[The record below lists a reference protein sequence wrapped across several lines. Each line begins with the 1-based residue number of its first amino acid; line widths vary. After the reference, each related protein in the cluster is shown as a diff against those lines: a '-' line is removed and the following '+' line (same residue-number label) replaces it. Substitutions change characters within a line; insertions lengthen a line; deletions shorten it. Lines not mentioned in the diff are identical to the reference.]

1 MCFYCF
7 DLPQFRGERM
17 AAVAALLWLFGAAGL
32 ALTYLLS
39 FAFSVRPTCFAP
51 TTPSPSYCH
60 ISSSPDLLYLA
71 NGAPST
77 PVDNSYMRW
86 MERVTCPSCTACRHA
101 CVSRLNMVKSVTD
114 YGIF

>member
-39 FAFSVRPTCFAP
+39 FAFSVRPICFV
-51 TTPSPSYCH
+51 
-60 ISSSPDLLYLA
+60 SSSLSPFYSHILSTTRLLF
-71 NGAPST
+71 P
-77 PVDNSYMRW
+77 RQ
-86 MERVTCPSCTACRHA
+86 
-101 CVSRLNMVKSVTD
+101 
-114 YGIF
+114 

>member
-39 FAFSVRPTCFAP
+39 FAFSV
-51 TTPSPSYCH
+51 S
-60 ISSSPDLLYLA
+60 A
-71 NGAPST
+71 NP
-77 PVDNSYMRW
+77 
-86 MERVTCPSCTACRHA
+86 
-101 CVSRLNMVKSVTD
+101 
-114 YGIF
+114 